1 MRASQARRRSTVLAF
16 PKGFAMSTFSSPG
29 ARFHDYQDLMRYRIL
44 HILLVA
50 TPYERFVLEEAGEL
64 SERILGEFRNLDVH
78 YAPGL
83 TGVSTGS
90 EALDL
95 VRREESINLIITT
108 PRVADMSPERLA
120 LEVQQVR
127 DVPVVLLAWDP
138 AELNGFGP
146 HPGSP
151 IERAFLWQ
159 GDARILQAIVK
170 SVEDWRNAE
179 HDTRSVGV
187 QVILLIED
195 NVRHYSSFLPSMY
208 SELLEH
214 SQRVISEGLNLS
226 QKILRMRARPKV
238 LLCTTFEEALRAF
251 QAFAD
256 EVLGIISDVE
266 FPMAPGGEPSLE
278 AGVRFAETV
287 RTTYQDIPIVLHS
300 SKPENK
306 RLARQVRAQFLLKG
320 SPHLLE
326 DLRKVMVQDFCF
338 GSFVFRRADGD
349 EPVDR
354 ADDLR
359 SLEEKLQTIPGDS
372 LLYHGRRNHFSRWLK
387 ARTEFALA
395 HALRPRKLEDYG
407 NDTEKLRADL
417 VQSIADYRFERDQTV
432 VADFDRNTFD
442 LASDF
447 YRIGGGSLGGKARG
461 LAFVRR
467 LISTHGLRWRF
478 PGVRVAIPTTA
489 VLGTDVF
496 DLFLDA
502 NGIRSFAIDCQ
513 DDGEL
518 WRRFRDTPFPEEAER
533 DLMAFLEKVH
543 QPLAVR
549 SSSLLEDSLHQ
560 PFTGV
565 YDTLMV
571 RNNAWSLAERVTQAE
586 EAIKRVWASAF
597 SQHTKAY
604 FQATAFRLEEEKMAV
619 MLQGIVGAPHGPRFY
634 PDLSGVAR
642 SHNFYPSAP
651 MTAEDGIAAVALGLG
666 CAIVEGRACLRFCP
680 RYPLHVPQLSSVAEA
695 LETTQRE
702 FWALRL
708 SGDGELAM
716 REEAFALDAAETD
729 GTLGRVGS
737 TYSRENDV
745 IYDGLSRR
753 GPRLVTF
760 APILK
765 QGLFPLA
772 DILRVLLAVGQEGVG
787 APVEIEFAV
796 NLDVPR
802 GRPREFGFL
811 QVRPLALA
819 RETEAIELGDVA
831 PGAVLC
837 ASRRVLG
844 NGRIEGIRDLVV
856 VDFQRFER
864 ARSREAAMEIGR
876 LNGRLLAA
884 RTPYVLIGVGRWGS
898 RDPWLGIPVTWDQVA
913 GAKVIVEAGLRDLKV
928 TPSQGSHFFQ
938 NLTSFNVGY
947 FTVSS
952 EDGAGQVDWDWLDAQ
967 PTESDAAHVRHLRL
981 AEPLLIKM
989 NGRKGEGVILKPGLT

>member
-1 MRASQARRRSTVLAF
+1 MPTPAARAS
-16 PKGFAMSTFSSPG
+16 
-29 ARFHDYQDLMRYRIL
+29 RFHDYQDLMRFRIM
-44 HILLVA
+44 HVLLVA

-64 SERILGEFRNLDVH
+64 SERVQGEFRNLDVH

-83 TGVSTGS
+83 TGVSTGT

-95 VRREESINLIITT
+95 VAREESISLIITT

-120 LEVQQVR
+120 QQVQAIR

-138 AELNGFGP
+138 AELNGLGLRRS
-146 HPGSP
+146 SP

-170 SVEDWRNAE
+170 SVEDWRNVE

-195 NVRHYSSFLPSMY
+195 NVRQYSSFLPSMY

-214 SQRVISEGLNLS
+214 SQRVIAEGLNLS

-238 LLCTTFEEALRAF
+238 LLCTTFEEAERAF
-251 QAFAD
+251 NRFAGD
-256 EVLGIISDVE
+256 VLGIISDVE
-266 FPMAPGGEPSLE
+266 FPMKPGGEPTVE
-278 AGVRFAETV
+278 AGLRFAESV
-287 RTTYQDIPIVLHS
+287 RGAYQDIPIVLHS
-300 SKPENK
+300 SKPENA
-306 RLARQVRAQFLLKG
+306 RLARQVRAEFLLKG

-326 DLRKVMVQDFCF
+326 DLRRVMVQDFCF
-338 GSFVFRRADGD
+338 GPFLFRRADA
-349 EPVDR
+349 ETVDR

-359 SLEEKLQTIPGDS
+359 SLEEKLRTIPVDS

-395 HALRPRKLEDYG
+395 HALRPRQLEDYG
-407 NDTEKLRADL
+407 NEPELLRADL
-417 VQSIADYRFERDQTV
+417 IQAITDYLFERDQAV
-432 VADFDRNTFD
+432 VADFDRIKFD
-442 LASDF
+442 LSSDF

-478 PGVRVAIPTTA
+478 PGVRISIPTTA

-496 DLFLDA
+496 DFFLDA
-502 NGIRSFAIDCQ
+502 NDLRSFAIDCR
-513 DDGEL
+513 DDEEL
-518 WRRFRDTPFPEEAER
+518 WRRFRETPFPPEAEQ
-533 DLMAFLEKVH
+533 DLTAFLEKVR

-571 RNNAWSLAERVTQAE
+571 RNNSWSLAERVTQAE
-586 EAIKRVWASAF
+586 LAIKRVWASAF

-619 MLQGIVGAPHGPRFY
+619 MLQCIVGAPHGPRFY

-642 SHNFYPSAP
+642 SHNFYPSPP
-651 MTAEDGIAAVALGLG
+651 MTSADGIAAVALGLG
-666 CAIVEGRACLRFCP
+666 RAIVEGGICLRFCP
-680 RYPLHVPQLSSVAEA
+680 RYPQHVPQLSSVEEA
-695 LETTQRE
+695 LETTQRD

-708 SGDGELAM
+708 GGDDEPTM
-716 REEAFALDAAETD
+716 REESFALDAAEAD
-729 GTLGRVGS
+729 GTLARVGS
-737 TYSRENDV
+737 TYSVENDV

-765 QGLFPLA
+765 QSLFPLPE
-772 DILRVLLAVGQEGVG
+772 ILRVLLAAGQEGVG
-787 APVEIEFAV
+787 SPVEIEFAV
-796 NLDVPR
+796 NLDVPK
-802 GRPREFGFL
+802 GAPCEFGFL

-819 RETEAIELGDVA
+819 RETEAIELGEVDPA
-831 PGAVLC
+831 AALC
-837 ASRRVLG
+837 TSRRVLG

-856 VDFQRFER
+856 VDFLHFER

-876 LNGRLLAA
+876 LNAHLLAA
-884 RTPYVLIGVGRWGS
+884 GTPYVLIGVGRWGS
-898 RDPWLGIPVTWDQVA
+898 RDPWLGIPVSWDQVA
-913 GAKVIVEAGLRDLKV
+913 GAQVIVEAGLRDLQV
-928 TPSQGSHFFQ
+928 TPSQGTHFFQ

-947 FTVSS
+947 FTVNP
-952 EDGAGQVDWDWLDAQ
+952 ETGDGVVDWAWLDAQ
-967 PTESDAAHVRHLRL
+967 PPASSQAHVRHIRL
-981 AEPLLIKM
+981 DQPILVLM
-989 NGRKGEGVILKPGLT
+989 NGKRNEGVILKPAA